1 MTPAYIALGSNLGE
15 PRIQLEQ
22 GVAALARLPDTRL
35 VRVSSVY
42 RSAAVGPG
50 MQPDYLNA
58 VLLLNTNLPA
68 VDLLDAM
75 HHIENAQGRVREIH
89 WGPRTLDL
97 DLLLYADMIITSPHL
112 TVPHPR
118 MHRRNFV
125 LYPLREISDANLVMP
140 DGSDLDSLLRECSD
154 EGLVRTKYR
163 LQLIQDPQGE

>member
-15 PRIQLEQ
+15 PHLQLEQ
-22 GVAALARLPDTRL
+22 AIASLALLPDTRL

-58 VLLLNTNLPA
+58 VLLLKTNLSA
-68 VDLLDAM
+68 IDLLDAM
-75 HHIENAQGRVREIH
+75 HHIESAQGRVRDIH

-97 DLLLYADMIITSPHL
+97 DLLLYADRIITSPHL

-118 MHRRNFV
+118 MYHRNFV
-125 LYPLREISDANLVMP
+125 LYPLREISDANLVIP
-140 DGSDLDSLLRECSD
+140 DGSDLDNLLRQCPD
-154 EGLVRTKYR
+154 QGLVRTEYR
-163 LQLIQDPQGE
+163 LQLNQHQ